1 MFEVLRRDRE
11 TRNEIIISYI
21 VAGALLS
28 AVSLNLATHWFA
40 IAPYVGANSR
50 LVVGGVALGLRLLF
64 VWYLQRWSVYSRYRK
79 YLVSTFDLLVFTL
92 LIWDFGQQLIML
104 HHFNPERWTFVTSF
118 ALCAYTI
125 LVILNGLRYSTK
137 VVAYNVLV
145 ASGLHAV
152 MFVRHVEPEYQL
164 IMAMLS
170 VGVLMPI
177 AFSVGYSVKSL
188 LQMHEESALKE
199 YLARFL
205 PPELVQQMAGHPELL
220 QRQTERREATVVFV
234 DICGFTQ
241 LSERLVAEDVVEF
254 LNAFLEEMTAAILQ
268 YQGMVDK
275 YIGDSVMGVFGV
287 PIQREDHALRA
298 YQAGLEMC
306 ERLVHLNLALEKR
319 GLPKLAIGI
328 GIHTGELLI
337 GTIGSRTRLDYTVV
351 GDTVNTASRLESL
364 TRCYGVQM
372 ILSGETRA
380 QLPEDLPLYP
390 VDLVQVKHRMQAVQ
404 LWSPTPLLS
413 NPSSVIPGAMA
424 SVTAASCVGTGVATA
439 IALPAAK

>member
-21 VAGALLS
+21 IMGALLS
-28 AVSLNLATHWFA
+28 AVLLNLATHWFA

-50 LVVGGVALGLRLLF
+50 LILGSVALGLRLIF
-64 VWYLQRWSVYSRYRK
+64 VWHLRRWPIYSRFRK
-79 YLVSTFDLLVFTL
+79 YLVSSFDLIVFTVL
-92 LIWDFGQQLIML
+92 LRDFGQQLMAL
-104 HHFNPERWTFVTSF
+104 HNFNPERWTFVTSF
-118 ALCAYTI
+118 ALCAYSI
-125 LVILNGLRYSTK
+125 LVILNGLRYSTR
-137 VVAYNVLV
+137 VVFYNMLV
-145 ASGLHAV
+145 ASGLHALV
-152 MFVRHVEPEYQL
+152 FVQHVEPEYRL
-164 IMAMLS
+164 IMAALS

-177 AFSVGYSVKSL
+177 ACSVGYSVKSL

-205 PPELVQQMAGHPELL
+205 PPELVQQMAGHPELM
-220 QRQTERREATVVFV
+220 QRQTERREATVIFV

-298 YQAGLEMC
+298 YQAGVEMC
-306 ERLVHLNLALEKR
+306 ERLVGLNVALEER
-319 GLPKLAIGI
+319 GLPQLAIGI
-328 GIHTGELLI
+328 GIHTGDLLI

-364 TRCYGVQM
+364 TRRYGVQM

-380 QLPEDLPLYP
+380 QLPEDLPLRP
-390 VDLVQVKHRMQAVQ
+390 IDVVQVKHRLQAVQ
-404 LWSPTPLLS
+404 LWSPEPPELPEPPEPPE
-413 NPSSVIPGAMA
+413 PSVRVAMA
-424 SVTAASCVGTGVATA
+424 TGSTTA
-439 IALPAAK
+439 IALAAAK